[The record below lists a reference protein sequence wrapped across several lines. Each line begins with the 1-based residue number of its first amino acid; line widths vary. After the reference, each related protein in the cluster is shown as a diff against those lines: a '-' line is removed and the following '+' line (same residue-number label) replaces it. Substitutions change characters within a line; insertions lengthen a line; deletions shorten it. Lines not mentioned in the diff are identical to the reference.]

1 MTHRLI
7 KKQKNKK
14 HPAKSTALFLAS
26 SDWDFIKLSKVE
38 EIAGKTRI
46 RISTCVWSLNK
57 YNLRKLYPLMR
68 SKLLAKLAC

>member
-7 KKQKNKK
+7 KKKQTKNKK
-14 HPAKSTALFLAS
+14 HPAKSTALFLA
-26 SDWDFIKLSKVE
+26 DWDFIKLSKVE
-38 EIAGKTRI
+38 EIAEKTRI
-46 RISTCVWSLNK
+46 RTSTCVWSLNK